1 MARVWVCVIFFI
13 GGVCNV
19 VYGQSYFV
27 QKYTEND
34 GLANTTV
41 SDIAQDS
48 TGRMWFATRSG
59 ISVYDGY
66 SWNHHTTETGLKNLA
81 CSKLFVDERGV
92 VWALSTLG
100 MTVSFFRDGQ
110 WFILPESEARVN
122 GYEAS
127 SFIVDYISDS
137 PIVYVA
143 AKEDGIFQF
152 YENSWIHIT
161 TDDGLLSNDVKNLC
175 KFQGDILVTLSNGIC
190 IIKNHK
196 DVRDITG
203 SLPLPDLP
211 LMGFGTSYNNNNEDE
226 PIFYVAGE
234 NWLGMIKDSTFSF
247 LTRDLAF
254 VNKSVSYY
262 WIVKPDEFGGVI
274 LANQTQ
280 INYINKQQH
289 IMKRLNAKNGLLST
303 GATSVFVDREKNI
316 WISSPRGVSKIVSM
330 RFSNYTK
337 VIGALADEVSAIAH
351 ISPNKYIWGHNE
363 GLSLF
368 DGTFFQL
375 VPFKK
380 KLMDKYPDI
389 RVMDIKV
396 DKNKTVWFAGSRI
409 GVGYLDKKNEIK
421 LLNTT
426 TGSVFSLNFDENN
439 NLYIAATEGLY
450 IYKDKSFHFL
460 GPKGIK
466 NNILRKITVDK
477 NGVLYIASDLY
488 GVCKYADKK
497 WTFFKSDN
505 NSLMD
510 NVYTVY
516 IDSKNRIFAGT
527 LGGLCYVNNNR
538 LEKFQ
543 EKSFKINRP
552 VYLIFEDD
560 KNRLWCGTDNGIVR
574 WDGNEVKEFT
584 QEDGFVGRETNRS
597 AGLVDSDGKIWIG
610 SDLGVSCYNEHFDLD
625 ASDIVA
631 PLTEILSINVDDDTL
646 DPNIV
651 NKLNYNQNS
660 LMFSFSC
667 LSFIDEKAVR
677 FKIKLEGFDP
687 DWYDLHTYFE
697 HHVRY
702 TNLPPGQYQFK
713 VKACNALGRWSDVKK
728 SEIIIIQMPFWQQW
742 WFYLINFCL
751 LFGAFYLVYDLLTK
765 NKYATYLEL
774 EIKNRTH
781 QLQVSEK
788 KYRQLF
794 EENQAIMLFVDPK
807 NERIIDANPA
817 ACQYYGYSIF
827 TIRLLRFSD
836 FLVEPKDFNTLKNFN
851 SPSYFVIKQQK
862 ATKDIRDVEVY
873 SCPIIDDEKTIL
885 FLIIYDT
892 TERTSAENM
901 LRSSEARYRSVIEYS
916 HEGHMILNEQLCF
929 VFLNAKACQILGYHL
944 EELMG
949 RDFRSYLN
957 TKSQK
962 IISDYFSKDDKDLFF
977 NKVHEIEITR
987 KNGERR
993 ILELRSSYYDD
1004 LKGKMQIAAQI
1015 LDITERK
1022 EAEDKIRS
1030 SLKEKEVLLKEI
1042 HHRVKNNL
1050 QIVSSLLY
1058 LQSKGVKNDEAL
1070 NLLRDS
1076 QNRIK
1081 SMAMIH
1087 ERLYQTNNLSSI
1099 QVEKYIHSL
1108 MDNLFHTFNAEIKN
1122 IRLKMDV
1129 QNTFLSIE
1137 RAIPCGL
1144 IINELVSNSLKYA
1157 FPDKNNGLITITLHV
1172 VGTDNSYIKLQVS
1185 DNGIGMPESID
1196 HEKISSIGL
1205 QLVHNLI
1212 MQLDG
1217 KIERLPDDGTCFEII
1232 FKA

>member
-1 MARVWVCVIFFI
+1 MARIWVCVICFI
-13 GGVCNV
+13 GLVSNTV
-19 VYGQSYFV
+19 NGQSYLV
-27 QKYTEND
+27 QIYTEND
-34 GLANTTV
+34 GLANSTV
-41 SDIAQDS
+41 SDVVQDN
-48 TGRMWFATRSG
+48 TGRIWFATRSG
-59 ISVYDGY
+59 ISVYNGN
-66 SWNHHTTETGLKNLA
+66 SWKHYTTDTGFRNLA
-81 CSKLFVDERGV
+81 CSELYVDEKGV
-92 VWALSTLG
+92 VWALSTFG
-100 MTVSFFRDGQ
+100 MTISYFKDGQ
-110 WFILPESEARVN
+110 WFILPESKVRVN
-122 GYEAS
+122 GYEVP
-127 SFIVDYISDS
+127 SFIVDYVSDT
-137 PIVYVA
+137 PVVYVA
-143 AKEDGIFQF
+143 AKRNGILKFF
-152 YENSWIHIT
+152 DNTWIHIT
-161 TDDGLLSNDVKNLC
+161 TDDGLSSNDVKNIC
-175 KFQGDILVTLSNGIC
+175 KFQDDILVTLSNGIC

-196 DVRDITG
+196 EISNISN

-211 LMGFGTSYNNNNEDE
+211 LMGFAATNNEGNG
-226 PIFYVAGE
+226 PVLYVAGE
-234 NWLGMIKDSTFSF
+234 NWLGKICDSTFTY
-247 LTRDLAF
+247 LVQNLA
-254 VNKSVSYY
+254 NYNTSANDH
-262 WIVKPDEFGGVI
+262 WIVKPDGFGGVM
-274 LANQTQ
+274 LGNGVQVY
-280 INYINKQQH
+280 YINKQQH
-289 IMKRLNAKNGLLST
+289 IMKKIDPKSGLIST
-303 GATSVFVDREKNI
+303 GATSIYIDRERNI
-316 WISSPRGVSKIVSM
+316 WISSNRGVNKISSM
-330 RFSNYTK
+330 RFFNYTK
-337 VIGALADEVSAIAH
+337 RHGSLADEVSAIAQV
-351 ISPNKYIWGHNE
+351 SPEKYIWGHND

-368 DGTFFQL
+368 DGSSFQL
-375 VPFKK
+375 IPFKK
-380 KLMDKYPDI
+380 KEYPDI

-396 DKNKTVWFAGSRI
+396 DKNKTVWFATSRTGI
-409 GVGYLDKKNEIK
+409 GYLDKNNEIK
-421 LLNTT
+421 LLQSSISSAN
-426 TGSVFSLNFDENN
+426 SLYIDDNN
-439 NLYIAATEGLY
+439 NMYIATTEGLY
-450 IYKDKSFHFL
+450 LYKDKTVHFI
-460 GPKGIK
+460 GPKNSK
-466 NNILRKITVDK
+466 PLQFRKLASDNK
-477 NGVLYIASDLY
+477 GKLYIATKSHGLY
-488 GVCKYADKK
+488 EYFNDKWNYYK
-497 WTFFKSDN
+497 NEHNAMLND
-505 NSLMD
+505 
-510 NVYTVY
+510 VYTVY
-516 IDSKNRIFAGT
+516 VDSKNRIFAGT

-552 VYLIFEDD
+552 VYLIFEDN
-560 KNRLWCGTDNGIVR
+560 KNRLWCGTDNGIIR
-574 WDGNEVKEFT
+574 WDGSEIKEYT
-584 QEDGFVGRETNRS
+584 QANGLIGRETNRN
-597 AGLVDSDGKIWIG
+597 AGLVDSEGKIWIG

-631 PLTEILSINVDDDTL
+631 PLTEIVSIDVDDDTL
-646 DPNIV
+646 NPNII
-651 NKLNYNQNS
+651 NKLNYNQNN
-660 LMFSFSC
+660 LRIHFNC
-667 LSFIDEKAVR
+667 LSFIDEKAVQ

-687 DWYDLHTYFE
+687 DWYDNHNYFE
-697 HHVRY
+697 RRVRY
-702 TNLPPGQYQFK
+702 TNLPPGKYQFK
-713 VKACNALGRWSDVKK
+713 VKACNALGRWSEEKK
-728 SEIIIIQMPFWQQW
+728 SALIVIQKPFWHQW
-742 WFYLINFCL
+742 WFYLTSFCL

-774 EIKNRTH
+774 EIEKRTH

-916 HEGHMILNEQLCF
+916 HEGHMIFNEQLCF
-929 VFLNAKACQILGYHL
+929 VFLNTKACQILGYHL

-957 TKSQK
+957 PKSQK
-962 IISDYFSKDDKDLFF
+962 IISNYFSKDDKDLFF

-987 KNGERR
+987 KNGEKR

-1108 MDNLFHTFNAEIKN
+1108 MDNLFHTFNAESKN

-1205 QLVHNLI
+1205 QLVS
-1212 MQLDG
+1212 
-1217 KIERLPDDGTCFEII
+1217 
-1232 FKA
+1232 